1 MVRGKGTRSRAGH
14 TLMAVGA
21 STILVM
27 GLAGCAPAALE
38 WPDEVLGHAWAQ
50 YRNEA
55 VGYSLSYPAA
65 CSVEEDDGGLTV
77 RFRYHGAPIIAVTL
91 ASETEAARRG
101 LWPDHLPV
109 GEVTLGGREGQK
121 YVYNHYDGPFG
132 LHTVSYVVPHA
143 DRQLGLEF
151 RTDDDDPSR
160 VQRQILSSFRFVD
173 FAARQGT

>member
-1 MVRGKGTRSRAGH
+1 MGRGQGTRSRVGH
-14 TLMAVGA
+14 TRMAMGA
-21 STILVM
+21 AFILAM
-27 GLAGCAPAALE
+27 GMTGCAPAALE

-50 YRNEA
+50 YRNDA

-65 CSVEEDDGGLTV
+65 CSVEEDDAGMTV

-91 ASETEAARRG
+91 ASENEAARRG

-109 GEVTLGGREGQK
+109 GVATLGGREGEK

-132 LHTVSYVVPHA
+132 LHTVSYVVPHD
-143 DRQLGLEF
+143 DRELGLEF
-151 RTDDDDPSR
+151 RTDDDDPSL

-173 FAARQGT
+173 LVARNGT